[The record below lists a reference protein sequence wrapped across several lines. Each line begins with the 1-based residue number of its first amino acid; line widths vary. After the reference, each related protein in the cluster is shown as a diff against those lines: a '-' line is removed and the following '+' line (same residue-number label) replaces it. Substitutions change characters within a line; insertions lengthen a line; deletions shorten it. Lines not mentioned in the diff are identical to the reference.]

1 MKRTVSLIAIATAII
16 LSSGCSKMD
25 EFKRLATAK
34 HPTYTAV
41 FADAT
46 RSELTEDGDLYHPVW
61 TAGDRIAITDG
72 YTTSYYKTNVTGRD
86 AADFTFASGVDPE
99 YVPTAFFPSTIVK
112 KIPSVQKYVTGKIFI
127 PMIGEIMDNKITF
140 KNLCG
145 MMKLNISAESSVSI
159 RRIEISADQPI
170 CGEYYVEDG
179 KAVVDDEE
187 GILTVEFDEGL
198 KVGTTATPV
207 YISLPENTYTGLTFK
222 AFTTGNNK
230 YCEVSLKRGKTI
242 KIERSMVHEGA
253 ITLKNFKTVSI
264 PMADLFDIIFS
275 PDGTAFDASSN
286 ALDVQTFDAP
296 SMCTV
301 YDARLGRWVAQF
313 NHSGVLTLNSG
324 YYRADYDDNTV
335 NALAEGHTLECLCC
349 MDIETE
355 GNTEYKMFSTMQS
368 GGTGF
373 LVSKSNAETPMQL
386 TFLPHVGGAYVW
398 AGSEVMPVPG
408 RYYHIVGVFDK
419 EHEIASVY
427 INGELVGEYDAIGD
441 FKAATSASRWFCVGG
456 DSSATTAQNGWK
468 GCVAIARAYSSVLT
482 EDQVK
487 SLYYASYTGHDYS
500 NFFAYTG
507 ISYTDDETYPAGG
520 EFILSAAGI
529 EEGDYLCFEPVED
542 ENNLIECATVYDY
555 GTLIATLPASITTG
569 QYRIWACRDEQKYLV
584 GKVKM
589 TVE

>member
-1 MKRTVSLIAIATAII
+1 MKRTVSLLAIATAIF

-25 EFKRLATAK
+25 EFRRLSTAK

-99 YVPTAFFPSTIVK
+99 YVPTAFFPSTIVN
-112 KIPSVQKYVTGKIFI
+112 KIPSVQKYVPGKIFI

-179 KAVVDDEE
+179 TAVVDDEE
-187 GILTVEFDEGL
+187 GILTIEFDEGL

-207 YISLPENTYTGLTFK
+207 FISLPENTYTGLTFK
-222 AFTTGNNK
+222 AFTTGNSK
-230 YCEVSLKRGKTI
+230 FCKVGLKRGKSI
-242 KIERSMVHEGA
+242 RIERSMVHEGA
-253 ITLKNFKTVSI
+253 ITLKDFEKVNTPV
-264 PMADLFDIIFS
+264 ADLFDIIFS

-313 NHSGVLTLNSG
+313 NHSGALTLNSG
-324 YYRADYDDNTV
+324 YYRADYDENTV

-419 EHEIASVY
+419 NNEIASVY

-441 FKAATSASRWFCVGG
+441 FKAATSGSTWFCVGG
-456 DSSATTAQNGWK
+456 DASATTAQNGWK
-468 GCVAIARAYSSVLT
+468 GCVAIARAYSSALT

-487 SLYYASYTGHDYS
+487 ALYNASYAGHDYS

-507 ISYTDDETYPAGG
+507 ISFTDDETYPAGG
-520 EFILSAAGI
+520 EFTLSASGI
-529 EEGDYLCFEPVED
+529 EEGDYICFEPVED
-542 ENNLIECATVYDY
+542 EDNLIECVTVYSY
-555 GTLIATLPASITTG
+555 GTLTATLPAGLTTG

-589 TVE
+589 TIE